1 MRSKTAYST
10 FCSGMWRIFKAQ
22 SEDRSAEGYEK
33 WWGTLLGQI
42 YKEKGASILVKDK
55 PKLIA
60 PEVDPELLW
69 AELACLFLWKFRPL
83 EHYFLDAGLSEF
95 LVSSVKEFSPD
106 FCRKLPCA
114 DRSPDELPDVNS
126 WEIGVCAADRCGRV
140 LSPGPV
146 GFALHFP
153 VKERHRSVVVFPD
166 SAMLDPT
173 IMGVRG
179 WFFSASDG
187 VDIANMQ
194 MTSGTMGD
202 CNWMLR
208 LIFGFSLYIEAF
220 PEVVMPTGADST
232 FQIGHYRG
240 THLSVATSD
249 VARRENESAAVSPH
263 FRRGHFRVLHSERF
277 TKKRGQVVFVKGC
290 FVKGKAYDVLSD
302 APPIEQKEAA

>member
-1 MRSKTAYST
+1 MKSKTAYST
-10 FCSGMWRIFKAQ
+10 FCSGMWRVFKAQ
-22 SEDRSAEGYEK
+22 SQDRSAEAYEE

-42 YKEKGASILVKDK
+42 YNEKGASITLKDK
-55 PKLIA
+55 RRLIL

-114 DRSPDELPDVNS
+114 ERSPDQLPEVNS
-126 WEIGVCAADRCGRV
+126 WEVGVSVADRCGRV

-153 VKERHRSVVVFPD
+153 TTERQRSVVVFPD

-173 IMGVRG
+173 IMAVRG
-179 WFFSASDG
+179 WFFSTSDG

-194 MTSGTMGD
+194 MTNGTMGD
-202 CNWMLR
+202 CNWICR

-220 PEVVMPTGADST
+220 PDVVVPAGPQST
-232 FQIGHYRG
+232 YQIGHYRG
-240 THLSVATSD
+240 THLSVETSD
-249 VARRENESAAVSPH
+249 VARRENENAAVSPH

-277 TKKRGQVVFVKGC
+277 TKKQGQVVFVKGC
-290 FVKGKAYDVLSD
+290 FVKGKAYEVLSD
-302 APPIEQKEAA
+302 APPAEQKEAA

>member
-1 MRSKTAYST
+1 MRNKTAYST

-22 SEDRSAEGYEK
+22 SEDRSAEGYER

-42 YKEKGASILVKDK
+42 YKEKGASILVQDK
-55 PKLIA
+55 PRFIA

-95 LVSSVKEFSPD
+95 LVSSVKEFSAD

-114 DRSPDELPDVNS
+114 ERSPDELPDVNS
-126 WEIGVCAADRCGRV
+126 WEIGVSASDRCGRV

-153 VKERHRSVVVFPD
+153 AKERHRSVVVFPD

-194 MTSGTMGD
+194 MTNGTMGD
-202 CNWMLR
+202 CNWMCR

-220 PEVVMPTGADST
+220 PDVVVPTGADST

-249 VARRENESAAVSPH
+249 VARRENENAAVSPH

-290 FVKGKAYDVLSD
+290 FVKGNAYEVLSD